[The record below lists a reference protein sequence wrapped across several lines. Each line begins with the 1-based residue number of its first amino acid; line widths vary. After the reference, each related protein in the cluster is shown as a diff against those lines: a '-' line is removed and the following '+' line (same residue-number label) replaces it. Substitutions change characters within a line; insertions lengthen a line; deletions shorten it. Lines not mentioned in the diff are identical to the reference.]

1 MKWIM
6 ARPDELYGKLKGL
19 IHEVLDREKAMGLDV
34 AFIKHGLT
42 LDNHGRPVITL
53 IDKEMDRM
61 KLVRQEMEWEIQSD
75 REMDWSNRHMRELSW
90 KWKIENQSRKWNMMR
105 TFIIRMSIR
114 SSLVGPGTRW
124 IEPKKELFEKGLYRP
139 EKWKDKPACSQ
150 VKSIAIFYHLP
161 TPPSSDPGRDSH
173 SRAAPS
179 AKGHIRTP
187 KDEPKTYYGGEAP
200 RKLQLHQAYLEEL
213 QNPQLKQDL
222 RNMIDQSLTDV
233 MEKPQ
238 QTSAPR
244 PASRDYELC
253 CYQKEPVEK
262 KEETAEKQGVR
273 EQAFESEPTTLCEA
287 DNLDNHLKQEDR
299 TSVICGHVPGQN
311 QSEEGVLNGSPKA
324 HELAVTTVVKGGD
337 IIESFSCDLLTTPP
351 EWINIRLVEYLRDVK
366 GLQQNQLR
374 STKQKL
380 VVVKKMPKLENEYGD
395 HYTRPPDP
403 MQHENQV
410 IMSIGQ
416 GVLREII
423 DILLGIHKEL
433 VRPPDQS
440 ARFLLVFR
448 DLMLS
453 FYPGEHRTHAE
464 TAMVEA
470 CLWSKWREAFAA
482 AAGYELNGKESFV
495 CYILRHHG
503 LTLDNH
509 GRPVITLIDKE
520 MDRMKLVRQEMEW
533 EIQSDREMDWSNRH
547 MRELSW
553 KWKIEN
559 QSRKWNMMR
568 TFIIRMSIRSSL
580 VGPGTRWIEPKKE
593 LFEKGLY
600 RPEKWKDK
608 PAWFMIGPI

>member
-139 EKWKDKPACSQ
+139 EKWKDKPAW
-150 VKSIAIFYHLP
+150 
-161 TPPSSDPGRDSH
+161 
-173 SRAAPS
+173 
-179 AKGHIRTP
+179 TP

-262 KEETAEKQGVR
+262 KE
-273 EQAFESEPTTLCEA
+273 
-287 DNLDNHLKQEDR
+287 D
-299 TSVICGHVPGQN
+299 
-311 QSEEGVLNGSPKA
+311 
-324 HELAVTTVVKGGD
+324 
-337 IIESFSCDLLTTPP
+337 ESFR
-351 EWINIRLVEYLRDVK
+351 RLRRD
-366 GLQQNQLR
+366 
-374 STKQKL
+374 
-380 VVVKKMPKLENEYGD
+380 
-395 HYTRPPDP
+395 
-403 MQHENQV
+403 
-410 IMSIGQ
+410 
-416 GVLREII
+416 
-423 DILLGIHKEL
+423 
-433 VRPPDQS
+433 
-440 ARFLLVFR
+440 
-448 DLMLS
+448 
-453 FYPGEHRTHAE
+453 
-464 TAMVEA
+464 
-470 CLWSKWREAFAA
+470 
-482 AAGYELNGKESFV
+482 
-495 CYILRHHG
+495 
-503 LTLDNH
+503 
-509 GRPVITLIDKE
+509 
-520 MDRMKLVRQEMEW
+520 
-533 EIQSDREMDWSNRH
+533 
-547 MRELSW
+547 
-553 KWKIEN
+553 
-559 QSRKWNMMR
+559 
-568 TFIIRMSIRSSL
+568 
-580 VGPGTRWIEPKKE
+580 
-593 LFEKGLY
+593 
-600 RPEKWKDK
+600 
-608 PAWFMIGPI
+608 

>member
-1 MKWIM
+1 
-6 ARPDELYGKLKGL
+6 
-19 IHEVLDREKAMGLDV
+19 
-34 AFIKHGLT
+34 
-42 LDNHGRPVITL
+42 
-53 IDKEMDRM
+53 
-61 KLVRQEMEWEIQSD
+61 
-75 REMDWSNRHMRELSW
+75 
-90 KWKIENQSRKWNMMR
+90 
-105 TFIIRMSIR
+105 
-114 SSLVGPGTRW
+114 
-124 IEPKKELFEKGLYRP
+124 
-139 EKWKDKPACSQ
+139 
-150 VKSIAIFYHLP
+150 
-161 TPPSSDPGRDSH
+161 
-173 SRAAPS
+173 
-179 AKGHIRTP
+179 
-187 KDEPKTYYGGEAP
+187 
-200 RKLQLHQAYLEEL
+200 
-213 QNPQLKQDL
+213 
-222 RNMIDQSLTDV
+222 
-233 MEKPQ
+233 
-238 QTSAPR
+238 
-244 PASRDYELC
+244 
-253 CYQKEPVEK
+253 
-262 KEETAEKQGVR
+262 
-273 EQAFESEPTTLCEA
+273 
-287 DNLDNHLKQEDR
+287 
-299 TSVICGHVPGQN
+299 
-311 QSEEGVLNGSPKA
+311 
-324 HELAVTTVVKGGD
+324 
-337 IIESFSCDLLTTPP
+337 
-351 EWINIRLVEYLRDVK
+351 
-366 GLQQNQLR
+366 
-374 STKQKL
+374 
-380 VVVKKMPKLENEYGD
+380 MPKLENEYGD

-495 CYILRHHG
+495 CYILRQHG